1 MDDVLKAEPKT
12 NMTFEKP
19 EQDLVDCL
27 LHAHIV
33 KIAMF
38 DNMIFNH
45 ILFTQNSKAQLFYF
59 WF

>member
-27 LHAHIV
+27 FHAHIV
-33 KIAMF
+33 KIAVF

-45 ILFTQNSKAQLFYF
+45 ILCPQNSKAQLF
-59 WF
+59 